1 MKVLFAV
8 SNEEVS
14 EAIVKRY
21 QKNYKEIISYKNV
34 YYFNAIL
41 KELQKDKN
49 YDRIVISE
57 ELEAFTNTQYSQI
70 DKFIF
75 DKLDSISDDA
85 SNLKGDDIPI
95 ILICS
100 DRREKS
106 EEMLVKLFGI
116 GIYNALIGN
125 DRSVDNVCQLLN
137 KPRVKKEAK
146 IYYKIDSDDVSY
158 QAESENDVSEVEI
171 QNILAHYKRL
181 GKDEKKYVDS
191 FNNIASQY
199 NDVQLRII
207 SKFLPLNVRAVL
219 EEKSP
224 KYQEIISF
232 NSKVSDSLRDQNAK
246 KDKKEGTSEKLLNTG
261 NNEKILS
268 KPVVIPSSVNMSS
281 TKKLAKVKN
290 AVRPIESVQEKTVT
304 DVRKIG
310 PKFEE
315 SSNVKTSGPMFEE
328 DAYDEIDKLLNEPI
342 TPVEPPKRGRGRPR
356 KNPIPVQN
364 ESDAPKRGRG
374 RPRKNPVIED
384 QENIVLPGMETQQEK
399 EDTIL
404 PGFEEEP
411 QEKDTILPG
420 FENQPQEDTVLPGFE
435 NQSQEDNLLPGFE
448 ENNINED
455 ETILPGFD
463 SNNEQQEQSTY
474 QQMPQE
480 TVQNNQMYNGMNY
493 NSFSQPETR
502 LQNVNETYENVDI
515 SGLLTSDKKVAC
527 FIGTSKNGTSF
538 IVNNVADITSKMGI
552 DTAILDTTK
561 NRNSYYIYTKND
573 EELRKVAMNSISNLL
588 QDNASGIQ
596 VNKNLTVYT
605 SLPDETEGIENAGT
619 ILQTL
624 LKKHSLVLI
633 DCDFDTPIQ
642 YFEKTQEIYLVQT
655 FDILTIQP
663 LTAFLREL
671 KSKNILDQNKL
682 RIVLNKALKL
692 RGVNDKSIIGGMAY
706 YNELKLR
713 GVNDKSIIGGMAYYN
728 DPAMSFM
735 TELFDK
741 NTIRYVGVPF
751 NEEVY
756 TRYMENIINCEVS
769 TKGYPKNILQIL
781 NSLADMI
788 YPSISGKSTYTPPT
802 VDKNSGVFSP
812 SMNST
817 LNQMKNRY

>member
-75 DKLDSISDDA
+75 DKLDSISDEA

-146 IYYKIDSDDVSY
+146 IYYKIDSEDVSY
-158 QAESENDVSEVEI
+158 QAENENDVSEVEI

-181 GKDEKKYVDS
+181 GKDEKKYVES
-191 FNNIASQY
+191 FDNIASQY
-199 NDVQLRII
+199 NDIQLRII

-232 NSKVSDSLRDQNAK
+232 NSKVSDSLRAQSAK

-290 AVRPIESVQEKTVT
+290 AVRPIESIQEKTVT

-315 SSNVKTSGPMFEE
+315 SSDVKTNESMFEE
-328 DAYDEIDKLLNEPI
+328 NVYDEIDKLLNEPI

-356 KNPIPVQN
+356 KNP
-364 ESDAPKRGRG
+364 
-374 RPRKNPVIED
+374 VIED
-384 QENIVLPGMETQQEK
+384 QENIALPGIENKEEKEDAILPGVEEKTQV

-404 PGFEEEP
+404 PGFGDQQEES
-411 QEKDTILPG
+411 
-420 FENQPQEDTVLPGFE
+420 TVLPGFE
-435 NQSQEDNLLPGFE
+435 EDTSNVN
-448 ENNINED
+448 ENV
-455 ETILPGFD
+455 LPGFD
-463 SNNEQQEQSTY
+463 VNNEQQEQPSY
-474 QQMPQE
+474 QQINQE
-480 TVQNNQMYNGMNY
+480 NNAQNNQMYSNMNYSNELNYGNNY
-493 NSFSQPETR
+493 NSFNRQETR

-515 SGLLTSDKKVAC
+515 SRLLTSDKKVAC

-588 QDNASGIQ
+588 QDNANGIQ

-671 KSKNILDQNKL
+671 KSKNVLDQNKL
-682 RIVLNKALKL
+682 RVVLNKALKL
-692 RGVNDKSIIGGMAY
+692 RGVNDKT
-706 YNELKLR
+706 
-713 GVNDKSIIGGMAYYN
+713 IIGGMAYYN

-741 NTIRYVGVPF
+741 NTVRYIAVPF

-756 TRYMENIINCEVS
+756 TIYLENIIECEVS

-781 NSLADMI
+781 NELANMV
-788 YPSISGKSTYTPPT
+788 YPVVSGKSTYVPPT
-802 VDKNSGVFSP
+802 VERNSVFSP

>member
-75 DKLDSISDDA
+75 DKLDSISDEA

-181 GKDEKKYVDS
+181 GKDEKKYVES
-191 FNNIASQY
+191 FDNIASQY
-199 NDVQLRII
+199 NDIQLRII

-232 NSKVSDSLRDQNAK
+232 NSKVSDSLRDQSAK

-356 KNPIPVQN
+356 KNPVPVQN
-364 ESDAPKRGRG
+364 ENDAPKRGRG

-420 FENQPQEDTVLPGFE
+420 FENQPQEDTILPGFE
-435 NQSQEDNLLPGFE
+435 NQPQEEDTVLPGFE
-448 ENNINED
+448 ENDINED
-455 ETILPGFD
+455 ETIFSGFD
-463 SNNEQQEQSTY
+463 SKNEQQEQSTY
-474 QQMPQE
+474 QHSQQE
-480 TVQNNQMYNGMNY
+480 NVQNNQMYSGMNY
-493 NSFSQPETR
+493 NNGINYGNSYNSFNQPETR

-671 KSKNILDQNKL
+671 KSRNVLDQNKL
-682 RIVLNKALKL
+682 RVVLNKALKL
-692 RGVNDKSIIGGMAY
+692 RGVNDKT
-706 YNELKLR
+706 
-713 GVNDKSIIGGMAYYN
+713 IIGGMAYYN

-741 NTIRYVGVPF
+741 NTVRYIAVPF

-756 TRYMENIINCEVS
+756 TKYLENIIECEVS

-781 NSLADMI
+781 NELANMV
-788 YPSISGKSTYTPPT
+788 YPVVSGKSTYVPPT
-802 VDKNSGVFSP
+802 VERNSVFSP